1 MDSRLHIDHA
11 GPYLGSQFLIVIDS
25 HSKWIEVEKVIST
38 ATEPTIRA
46 LQRMFATHGLPD
58 TIVSDNGTAFTSEQ
72 FQKFCKCNGIRHVRS
87 APRHP
92 STNGL
97 AERAVQI
104 FKSTMRKMDNSL
116 PVDFRVFKFLARY
129 RITPQTSTG
138 RSPAE
143 LLLNRNPKMHLDLLR
158 GNVEAR
164 VKQHQDRQIRD
175 HDVHSSDHT
184 FTVGEEVFTHC
195 EPIGTRPVKWLHGSY

>member
-1 MDSRLHIDHA
+1 
-11 GPYLGSQFLIVIDS
+11 
-25 HSKWIEVEKVIST
+25 
-38 ATEPTIRA
+38 
-46 LQRMFATHGLPD
+46 
-58 TIVSDNGTAFTSEQ
+58 
-72 FQKFCKCNGIRHVRS
+72 
-87 APRHP
+87 
-92 STNGL
+92 
-97 AERAVQI
+97 
-104 FKSTMRKMDNSL
+104 MRKMDNSL

-175 HDVHSSDHT
+175 HVRSFLRSYIHSGRRSFHS
-184 FTVGEEVFTHC
+184 
-195 EPIGTRPVKWLHGSY
+195 L